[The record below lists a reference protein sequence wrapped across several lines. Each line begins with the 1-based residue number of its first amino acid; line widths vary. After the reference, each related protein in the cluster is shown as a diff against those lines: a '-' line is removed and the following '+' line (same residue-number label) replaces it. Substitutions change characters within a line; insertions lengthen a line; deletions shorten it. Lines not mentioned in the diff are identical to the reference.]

1 MIVSREKGQTMRLI
15 IPEGYKPL
23 ISLKETEKALEMMKD
38 HFESGLAS
46 DLRLRRVTAPLF
58 LLHGTGLNDDLSGV
72 EKPIRFRIKD
82 MRNEMAEV
90 VQSLAKWKR
99 MMLRDY
105 DIRLGYGIY
114 TDMNALRPDEELDNM
129 HSVYVDQWDWEK
141 AILPEQKN
149 LDFLKKTVERIWD
162 NVKRSEFF
170 LHTFYPAVSPSLP
183 EEITF
188 IHSEQ
193 LYEMYPG
200 LPPRERES
208 KIAEKYGA
216 VFIIGIGYD
225 LPDGRPH
232 DRRAPDYDD
241 WSTETVDGFRGLN
254 GDIIVW
260 NEVLK
265 CAAEITSMGLRV
277 DKDELMK
284 QLEITGDTDRVEFLF
299 HRRLLNDELPS
310 SIGGG
315 IGQSR
320 TAMQLLK
327 KAHIGEIQSAIWP
340 GEMVAHCRKS
350 NIRLI

>member
-1 MIVSREKGQTMRLI
+1 MRLI

-23 ISLKETEKALEMMKD
+23 ITLKETEKALELMKD
-38 HFESGLAS
+38 HFEKGLSS

-58 LLHGTGLNDDLSGV
+58 MLAGTGLNDELHGT
-72 EKPIRFRIKD
+72 EKPISFQIKD
-82 MRNEMAEV
+82 MPHGQAEV

-105 DIRLGYGIY
+105 DIRTGYGIY
-114 TDMNALRPDEELDNM
+114 TDMNALRPDEELDNL

-141 AILPEQKN
+141 AIFPEEKN
-149 LDFLKKTVERIWD
+149 LDTLKAAVRKVWD
-162 NVKRSEFF
+162 NIKRSEFY
-170 LHTFYPAVSPSLP
+170 LHSFFASVIPELP
-183 EEITF
+183 EEITH

-193 LYEMYPG
+193 LYEKYPD
-200 LPPRERES
+200 LSPRERED
-208 KIAEKYGA
+208 KIAEQYGA
-216 VFIIGIGYD
+216 VFIIGIGGE
-225 LPDGRPH
+225 LPDGKPH

-241 WSTETVDGFRGLN
+241 WTTETVDGFRGLN
-254 GDIIVW
+254 GDIVVW
-260 NEVLK
+260 NKVLE
-265 CAAEITSMGLRV
+265 CAVELTSMGIRV
-277 DKDELMK
+277 DRDELMT
-284 QLEITGDTDRVEFLF
+284 QLEITGQTDKAGLLF

>member
-1 MIVSREKGQTMRLI
+1 MRLI
-15 IPEGYKPL
+15 IPDGYKPL
-23 ISLKETEKALEMMKD
+23 LTLKETEKAIQMMKD
-38 HFESGLAS
+38 HFESGLSS

-58 LLHGTGLNDDLSGV
+58 VLKGTGLNDDLHGH
-72 EKPIRFRIKD
+72 EKPIEFAIKD
-82 MRNEMAEV
+82 MRDQEAEV

-105 DIRLGYGIY
+105 DIQVGHGIY
-114 TDMNALRPDEELDNM
+114 TDMNALRPDEELDNL

-141 AILPEQKN
+141 AIRRDERT
-149 LDFLKKTVERIWD
+149 LDTLRDAVRKVWD
-162 NVKRSEFF
+162 NVKRSEFYMYS
-170 LHTFYPAVSPSLP
+170 FYSQITPSLP

-188 IHSEQ
+188 IHSEE
-193 LYEMYPG
+193 LYEMYPD
-200 LPPRERES
+200 LTPRERES
-208 KIAEKYGA
+208 KIAEKHGA
-216 VFIIGIGYD
+216 VFIIGIGSD
-225 LPDGRPH
+225 LPDGNPH

-241 WSTETVDGFRGLN
+241 WSTETAGGFKGLN

-260 NEVLK
+260 NPILE
-265 CAAEITSMGLRV
+265 CAAEITSMGIRV
-277 DKDELMK
+277 DKDELIR
-284 QLEITGDTDRVEFLF
+284 QLELSGSMDKTELLF

-350 NIRLI
+350 GIILI

>member
-1 MIVSREKGQTMRLI
+1 MRLI

-23 ISLKETEKALEMMKD
+23 LTLKETEKAIQMMKD
-38 HFESGLAS
+38 HFESGLSS

-58 LLHGTGLNDDLSGV
+58 VLKGTGLNDELHGF
-72 EKPIRFRIKD
+72 EKPIIFPIKD
-82 MRNEMAEV
+82 MRGQEAEV

-105 DIRLGYGIY
+105 DIQTGYGIY
-114 TDMNALRPDEELDNM
+114 TDMNALRPDEELDNL

-141 AILPEQKN
+141 AILPEQRN
-149 LDFLKKTVERIWD
+149 LDYLKFTVRRVWE

-170 LHTFYPAVSPSLP
+170 IHSFYSHITPFLP

-193 LYEMYPG
+193 LFEMYPD
-200 LPPRERES
+200 LPPKDRES
-208 KIAEKYGA
+208 KIAEKHGA
-216 VFIIGIGYD
+216 VFIIGIGHD

-241 WSTETVDGFRGLN
+241 WITETEGGYRGLN

-260 NEVLK
+260 NHVLK
-265 CAAEITSMGLRV
+265 CPAEITSMGIRV
-277 DKDELMK
+277 DKDELMQ
-284 QLEITGDTDRVEFLF
+284 QLEITGQTGKTELLF

-340 GEMVAHCRKS
+340 GEMVTHCLKS
-350 NIRLI
+350 GIRLI

>member
-1 MIVSREKGQTMRLI
+1 MRLI

-23 ISLKETEKALEMMKD
+23 INLKETEKAIEMMKD

-58 LLHGTGLNDDLSGV
+58 MLKGTGLNDDLRGR
-72 EKPIRFRIKD
+72 EMPISFKIKD
-82 MRNEMAEV
+82 MRDEEAEV

-105 DIRLGYGIY
+105 DIETGYGIY
-114 TDMNALRPDEELDNM
+114 TDMNALRPDEELDNL

-141 AILPEQKN
+141 AIYPEERTLETLKHAVQK
-149 LDFLKKTVERIWD
+149 VWD

-170 LHTFYPAVSPSLP
+170 IHTFYANVVPSLP
-183 EEITF
+183 EEISY

-193 LYEMYPG
+193 LYEKYPD
-200 LPPRERES
+200 LTPREREDR
-208 KIAEKYGA
+208 IAEELGA
-216 VFIIGIGYD
+216 VFIIGIGAD
-225 LPDGRPH
+225 LPDGKPH
-232 DRRAPDYDD
+232 DERAPDYDD
-241 WSTETVDGFRGLN
+241 WSTETVDGYRGLN

-260 NEVLK
+260 NSVLK
-265 CAAEITSMGLRV
+265 CAAEITSMGIRV
-277 DKDELMK
+277 DKEEMMR
-284 QLEITGDTDRVEFLF
+284 QLEITGHMDRAGMLF

-327 KAHIGEIQSAIWP
+327 KAHIGEIQSATWP

-350 NIRLI
+350 NIFLI

>member
-1 MIVSREKGQTMRLI
+1 MRLI

-23 ISLKETEKALEMMKD
+23 ITLKETEKAIELMKV

-58 LLHGTGLNDDLSGV
+58 VLKGTGLNDDLRGV
-72 EKPIRFRIKD
+72 EHPISFKIKD
-82 MRNEMAEV
+82 MRGQAAEV

-99 MMLRDY
+99 MILRDY
-105 DIRLGYGIY
+105 DIRTGFGVY

-141 AILPEQKN
+141 AIKPEERT
-149 LDFLKKTVERIWD
+149 LDMLKGTVKKVWD
-162 NVKRSEFF
+162 NVKRSEYFI
-170 LHTFYPAVSPSLP
+170 HTFFPQVEPELP
-183 EEITF
+183 EELTF

-193 LYEMYPG
+193 LYEKYPD
-200 LPPRERES
+200 LSPREREDR
-208 KIAEKYGA
+208 IAEACGA
-216 VFIIGIGYD
+216 VFIIGIGAD
-225 LPDGRPH
+225 LPDGKPH

-241 WSTETVDGFRGLN
+241 WSTETVGGFRGLN

-260 NEVLK
+260 NRVLK
-265 CAAEITSMGLRV
+265 CAAEITSMGVRV
-277 DKDELMK
+277 DKDELMR
-284 QLEITGDTDRVEFLF
+284 QLEITGDLDRTGLLF

-350 NIRLI
+350 NIILI

>member
-1 MIVSREKGQTMRLI
+1 MRLI

-23 ISLKETEKALEMMKD
+23 LTLKETEKAIQMMKD
-38 HFESGLAS
+38 HFESVLAS

-58 LLHGTGLNDDLSGV
+58 VLKGTGLNDDLHGI
-72 EKPIRFRIKD
+72 EQPIEFHISD
-82 MRNEMAEV
+82 MRGQEAEV

-105 DIRLGYGIY
+105 DIQTGYGIY
-114 TDMNALRPDEELDNM
+114 TDMNALRPDEELDNL

-141 AILPEQKN
+141 AIRPEQR
-149 LDFLKKTVERIWD
+149 TVEYLKLTVRKVWE

-170 LHTFYPAVSPSLP
+170 IHSFYSHIVPTLP
-183 EEITF
+183 GEITF
-188 IHSEQ
+188 IHSEE
-193 LYEMYPG
+193 LYELHPE
-200 LPPRERES
+200 LPPKDRES
-208 KIAEKYGA
+208 RIAEKYGA
-216 VFIIGIGYD
+216 VFIIGIGHE

-241 WSTETVDGFRGLN
+241 WSTETTRGFRGLN

-260 NEVLK
+260 NQVLK
-265 CAAEITSMGLRV
+265 CPVEISSMGVRV
-277 DKDELMK
+277 DKDELMT
-284 QLEITGDTDRVEFLF
+284 QLEITGQTEKRDLLF

-320 TAMQLLK
+320 TAMQLLR

-350 NIRLI
+350 GIQLI

>member
-1 MIVSREKGQTMRLI
+1 MRLI

-23 ISLKETEKALEMMKD
+23 ISLKETEKAIEMMKD
-38 HFESGLAS
+38 HFEKGLSS

-58 LLHGTGLNDDLSGV
+58 MLKGTGLNDDLHGT
-72 EKPIRFRIKD
+72 ERPISFQIKD
-82 MRNEMAEV
+82 MRNEEAEV
-90 VQSLAKWKR
+90 VMSLAKWKR

-105 DIRLGYGIY
+105 DIQTGYGIY

-141 AILPEQKN
+141 AILPEDRT
-149 LDFLKKTVERIWD
+149 LDTLKIAVEKVWD
-162 NVKRSEFF
+162 NIKRSEFM
-170 LHTFYPAVSPSLP
+170 LHTFYPNVVPELP
-183 EEITF
+183 EKISY
-188 IHSEQ
+188 IHAEQ
-193 LYEMYPG
+193 LFELYPK
-200 LPPRERES
+200 LSPKERED
-208 KIAEKYGA
+208 KIAQKLGA
-216 VFIIGIGYD
+216 VFIIGIGSV
-225 LPDGRPH
+225 LPDGKPH

-241 WSTETVDGFRGLN
+241 WSTETVDGYKGLN

-260 NEVLK
+260 NDVLQ
-265 CAAEITSMGLRV
+265 CAAELSSMGIRV
-277 DKDELMK
+277 DKDEMMK
-284 QLEITGDTDRVEFLF
+284 QLALTGTEERTDLLF

-340 GEMVAHCRKS
+340 GEMVNHCRRS
-350 NIRLI
+350 NIHLI

>member
-1 MIVSREKGQTMRLI
+1 MRLI

-23 ISLKETEKALEMMKD
+23 ISLKETEMAIELMKD
-38 HFESGLAS
+38 HFEKGLSS

-58 LLHGTGLNDDLSGV
+58 MKSGTGLNDDLRGV
-72 EKPIRFRIKD
+72 EQPIGFKIKD
-82 MRNEMAEV
+82 MRNQEAEV

-105 DIRLGYGIY
+105 DISTGYGIY

-141 AILPEQKN
+141 AIPREERTIET
-149 LDFLKKTVERIWD
+149 LKKVAGKVWD
-162 NVKRSEFF
+162 NVKRSEF
-170 LHTFYPAVSPSLP
+170 LIHTMFPVIEPELP
-183 EEITF
+183 EELTF
-188 IHSEQ
+188 IHSEE
-193 LYEMYPG
+193 LYEKFPD
-200 LPPRERES
+200 LSPRERED
-208 KIAEKYGA
+208 KISEAYGA
-216 VFIIGIGYD
+216 VFIIGIGAD
-225 LPDGRPH
+225 LPDGKPH

-241 WSTETVDGFRGLN
+241 WSTETRDGFRGLN

-260 NEVLK
+260 NRVLK
-265 CAAEITSMGLRV
+265 CAAEITSMGVRV
-277 DKDELMK
+277 DREELMK
-284 QLEITGDTDRVEFLF
+284 QLEITGDTDRKELLF
-299 HRRLLNDELPS
+299 HRRLLDGELPS

-340 GEMVAHCRKS
+340 GEMVDHCKRS

>member
-1 MIVSREKGQTMRLI
+1 MRLI

-23 ISLKETEKALEMMKD
+23 IGLKATEKAIQMMKD
-38 HFESGLAS
+38 HFETGLSS

-58 LLHGTGLNDDLSGV
+58 VLKGTGLNDDLHGY
-72 EKPIRFRIKD
+72 ERPIGFQIKD
-82 MRNEMAEV
+82 MRNQDAEV

-105 DIRLGYGIY
+105 DIQTGYGIY

-141 AILPEQKN
+141 AILPEQRD
-149 LDFLKKTVERIWD
+149 LDYLKIIVRKIWD

-170 LHTFYPAVSPSLP
+170 MHTFYPGIVPFLP
-183 EEITF
+183 EQITF

-193 LYEMYPG
+193 LYEMYPD
-200 LPPRERES
+200 LPQKERED
-208 KIAEKYGA
+208 KIAEKHGA

-225 LPDGRPH
+225 LPDGKPH
-232 DRRAPDYDD
+232 DKRAPDYDD
-241 WSTETVDGFRGLN
+241 WSTETVDGYRGLN

-260 NEVLK
+260 NKVLK
-265 CAAEITSMGLRV
+265 CAAEITSMGVRV
-277 DKDELMK
+277 DREQLLT
-284 QLEITGDTDRVEFLF
+284 QLEITGHMDWTEKLF

-320 TAMQLLK
+320 TAMQLLQ

-350 NIRLI
+350 NIFLI

>member
-1 MIVSREKGQTMRLI
+1 MRLI
-15 IPEGYKPL
+15 IPEGYKSL
-23 ISLKETEKALEMMKD
+23 ISLKETEKAIEMMKD
-38 HFESGLAS
+38 HFETGLAS

-58 LLHGTGLNDDLSGV
+58 MLKGTGLNDDLRGV
-72 EKPIRFRIKD
+72 EKPIGFKIRD
-82 MRNEMAEV
+82 MRDQDAEV

-105 DIRLGYGIY
+105 DIQTGYGIY
-114 TDMNALRPDEELDNM
+114 TDMNALRPDEELDNL

-141 AILPEQKN
+141 AIFQEERTLDTLKGAVQK
-149 LDFLKKTVERIWD
+149 VWD
-162 NVKRSEFF
+162 NVKRSEFY
-170 LHTFYPAVSPSLP
+170 LHTFYPHIEPELP
-183 EEITF
+183 EELTF

-193 LYEMYPG
+193 LYEKYPD
-200 LPPRERES
+200 LTPKEREDR
-208 KIAEKYGA
+208 ITEELGA
-216 VFIIGIGYD
+216 VFIIGVGAD
-225 LPDGRPH
+225 LPDGKPH

-260 NEVLK
+260 NSVLK
-265 CAAEITSMGLRV
+265 CAAEITSMGIRV

-284 QLEITGDTDRVEFLF
+284 QLEMTGDLERADLLF

-340 GEMVAHCRKS
+340 GEMVNHCRRS
-350 NIRLI
+350 NINLI

>member
-1 MIVSREKGQTMRLI
+1 MRLI
-15 IPEGYKPL
+15 IPDGYKPL
-23 ISLKETEKALEMMKD
+23 INLKETEKAIEMMKD
-38 HFESGLAS
+38 HFETGLAS

-58 LLHGTGLNDDLSGV
+58 MLKGTGLNDDLRGV
-72 EKPIRFRIKD
+72 EQPISFKVKD
-82 MRNEMAEV
+82 LRNEEAEV
-90 VQSLAKWKR
+90 VMSLAKWKR

-105 DIRLGYGIY
+105 DISTGYGIY

-141 AILPEQKN
+141 AILPGERTLDTLKN
-149 LDFLKKTVERIWD
+149 TVRKVWG

-170 LHTFYPAVSPSLP
+170 LHTFYPSVVPELP

-188 IHSEQ
+188 IHAEQ
-193 LYEMYPG
+193 LFEKFPD
-200 LPPRERES
+200 LSSRERED
-208 KIAEKYGA
+208 KIAEELGA
-216 VFIIGIGYD
+216 VFIIGIGAD
-225 LPDGRPH
+225 LPDGKPH

-241 WSTETVDGFRGLN
+241 WSTETADGFKGLN

-260 NEVLK
+260 NNVLK
-265 CAAEITSMGLRV
+265 CAAELTSMGIRV
-277 DKDELMK
+277 DKDEMIR
-284 QLEITGDTDRVEFLF
+284 QLEITGTQERTDLLF

-340 GEMVAHCRKS
+340 GEMVNHCLRS